1 MTGAERLAEFAT
13 ALSLDDIPED
23 VVEDAKLHLLDV
35 LGCGL
40 AAEGYGL
47 GTEGRVTMAELGGE
61 PQASVI
67 GHREGMPAANAAFA
81 NAVACHALDFDDTH
95 AGCTCHISVV
105 VCPAAV
111 AAAEACG
118 ASGPELLTAIVAGN
132 EIVARIGMAA
142 PSAFHERGLHPTA
155 VVGIFGATAA
165 VCRLRGLDAP
175 RTTRALGIAGSM
187 GSGLFAYL
195 SDGSATKPIH
205 AGWAAHGAV
214 LAAALAAHGATGP
227 AAVLEDRFG
236 TYAVHAGSEDV
247 DLEPQLADLGE
258 RWETSNIAYKP
269 YPACHFI
276 HASLG
281 AVASIVEREAL
292 APGDIAEIVAVVP
305 HPNYVQTVLE
315 PVEDKV
321 APRTSYEAKFS
332 LQYSAA
338 AMVVHGRVGLE
349 SYEEAAIRDR
359 EVLDVAQR
367 VTHELAHFA
376 TYPQALPGGA
386 RVRTTDGREL
396 VELVPYQLGCAE
408 NPMSADDVRAKFRGN
423 ASRALGDDAVGAL
436 EGAVLGLD
444 DLPGV
449 EGAFA
454 VLGEASARQPAAA

>member
-1 MTGAERLAEFAT
+1 
-13 ALSLDDIPED
+13 
-23 VVEDAKLHLLDV
+23 
-35 LGCGL
+35 
-40 AAEGYGL
+40 
-47 GTEGRVTMAELGGE
+47 
-61 PQASVI
+61 
-67 GHREGMPAANAAFA
+67 
-81 NAVACHALDFDDTH
+81 
-95 AGCTCHISVV
+95 
-105 VCPAAV
+105 
-111 AAAEACG
+111 
-118 ASGPELLTAIVAGN
+118 
-132 EIVARIGMAA
+132 MAA

-165 VCRLRGLDAP
+165 VCRLRGLDAA

-236 TYAVHAGSEDV
+236 TYAVHAGREDV

-258 RWETSNIAYKP
+258 RWETSSIAYKP

-359 EVLDVAQR
+359 EVRDVAQR
-367 VTHELAHFA
+367 VTYELADFA

-396 VELVPYQLGCAE
+396 EEVVPYQLGCAQ

-423 ASRALGDDAVGAL
+423 ASRALGDDAVGAI
-436 EGAVLGLD
+436 EAAVLGLD
-444 DLPGV
+444 DLAGV